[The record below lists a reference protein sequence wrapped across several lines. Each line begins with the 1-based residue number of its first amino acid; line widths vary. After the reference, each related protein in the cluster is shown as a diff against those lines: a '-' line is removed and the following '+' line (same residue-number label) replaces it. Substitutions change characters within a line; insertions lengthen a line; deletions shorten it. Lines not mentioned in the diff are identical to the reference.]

1 MKIQKGFIQIPI
13 LIPILIAIIMGVL
26 VIGGGSYFGIKQY
39 QNYQAK
45 KTEKAEQTQKI
56 AETQLE
62 ALKRE
67 VEDLKNK
74 TSTSTSKNNQN
85 QAEKPEP
92 SQTTVALQND
102 TKVQI
107 AQPTASTPTLK
118 PVPTPTPTP
127 TPTPKVK
134 TFTTP
139 SGAVIDEAGN
149 IILPPNNSA
158 NQISATPSL
167 SAGSRIFNGEEI
179 YSLVSPSVVLIVTSG
194 GHGSGFVINNGKYTL
209 TNAHVVGND
218 QTVQLKLQNGTS
230 FNGVVLGKN
239 NLIDLA
245 VIFNGDQRPT
255 AVTLGSSGDS
265 LKIGGDVYAFGFP
278 KSLIIT
284 VTLTKGTLSAKQ
296 NVEGYSGTL
305 LQTDASINPGNSGGP
320 LVNNKGEVIGVN
332 AYGLND
338 AQGIYFA
345 IPIQTAIDFVPTL
358 SQYGQ
363 SRYEVYPIGSTM
375 SIKKSVLIRAGLN
388 TDLSCEI
395 LGFTD
400 TDLIS
405 CNFYRKYNKDYSWN
419 IIEDVPQ

>member
-179 YSLVSPSVVLIVTSG
+179 KVPYELISEKSSSSFTKTDEKCGVTEL
-194 GHGSGFVINNGKYTL
+194 F
-209 TNAHVVGND
+209 
-218 QTVQLKLQNGTS
+218 
-230 FNGVVLGKN
+230 
-239 NLIDLA
+239 
-245 VIFNGDQRPT
+245 
-255 AVTLGSSGDS
+255 
-265 LKIGGDVYAFGFP
+265 
-278 KSLIIT
+278 
-284 VTLTKGTLSAKQ
+284 
-296 NVEGYSGTL
+296 
-305 LQTDASINPGNSGGP
+305 
-320 LVNNKGEVIGVN
+320 
-332 AYGLND
+332 
-338 AQGIYFA
+338 
-345 IPIQTAIDFVPTL
+345 
-358 SQYGQ
+358 
-363 SRYEVYPIGSTM
+363 
-375 SIKKSVLIRAGLN
+375 IKKNWYPRTILI
-388 TDLSCEI
+388 
-395 LGFTD
+395 
-400 TDLIS
+400 
-405 CNFYRKYNKDYSWN
+405 
-419 IIEDVPQ
+419 